1 MRAQTLNNLI
11 IMLKTILNFKGV
23 EVLSREEQKNFI
35 GGSYRGPF
43 QDICTTPCAM
53 IISPNN
59 PCFIDACQSIFF
71 PGPDPSPEPLVIVG

>member
-1 MRAQTLNNLI
+1 
-11 IMLKTILNFKGV
+11 MLKTILNFKGV
-23 EVLSREEQKNFI
+23 EVLSREEQKNLI

-59 PCFIDACQSIFF
+59 PCFVEGCATTTVPEDPDPF
-71 PGPDPSPEPLVIVG
+71 PGPIVIVG